1 MEFHKA
7 KQVVIITETTIADA
21 VIELITRLG
30 APGYTLQGV
39 KGKGN
44 RGLRAGTGFANI
56 YENVRV
62 EVVASEPVAKAI
74 VEAVINKF
82 FTNYAGFAY
91 LQDVEVVRAAKF
103 GL

>member
-1 MEFHKA
+1 
-7 KQVVIITETTIADA
+7 
-21 VIELITRLG
+21 
-30 APGYTLQGV
+30 
-39 KGKGN
+39 
-44 RGLRAGTGFANI
+44 
-56 YENVRV
+56 VRV